1 MKKTTINTN
10 HFHPIAAAVAAGLLA
25 VVPLHAYAQTK
36 PAPAAAP
43 AAAKPAPA
51 PVITPEPLAKFL
63 GPLLKSDRRIAAAA
77 EDMAAAKQK
86 SSAASGDWFPTLKVT
101 SWVGGKERIDNP
113 AATADTALKAKETD
127 VTITQLIADFGKT
140 DSKVMRA
147 LKKLD

>member
-1 MKKTTINTN
+1 MKKTTINAN
-10 HFHPIAAAVAAGLLA
+10 PFHPLAAAVAAGLLA

-101 SWVGGKERIDNP
+101 SWVGGQG
-113 AATADTALKAKETD
+113 ADQQSCGDRRHRPQSKRNRCHHHPTD
-127 VTITQLIADFGKT
+127 
-140 DSKVMRA
+140 R
-147 LKKLD
+147 